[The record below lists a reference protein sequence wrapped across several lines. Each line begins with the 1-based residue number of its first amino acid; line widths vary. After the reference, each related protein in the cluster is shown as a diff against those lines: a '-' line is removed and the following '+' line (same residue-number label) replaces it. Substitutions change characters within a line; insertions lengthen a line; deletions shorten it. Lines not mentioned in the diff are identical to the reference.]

1 MSPVSSPPSSSDEPR
16 RPIAAAAGREALP
29 RGATIGRYL
38 ILRQLGEGGMGI
50 VYAAFDPELDRKIAL
65 KVLRPARRAA
75 SGSVAQVRMLR
86 EAQAMARI
94 SHPNVVTVH
103 DVGAHGDE
111 IFIAMEL
118 VEGGTLTD
126 WVEARPRKLDELLR
140 TFVEAGRGLA
150 AAHHAGLVHRDFK
163 PENVLVGGDG
173 RVRVTDFGLARLD
186 ELSPLGAGVRPP
198 SSLSSPALTQDG
210 AIVGTPLFMS
220 PEQAHGKI
228 PDARSDQY
236 GFCSSLY
243 WAIYGKPAPS
253 PFSESGDA
261 MPTVSLTK
269 DSEEAMATDSSV
281 QEPPSAPGAPRPLQ
295 LPREPKLPSNVRR
308 ALLRGLS
315 WDAAGRYPSMDEL
328 LAELAPGGA
337 LVTRW
342 RTLALAGVAAAVV
355 AGAVGVRAARR
366 PAELCTGAE
375 RRLTGIWDDGARAAV
390 NASFASADATA
401 GPEAA
406 GRVVVIL
413 DRYARAWATTHVEAC
428 EATRLRGEQTEA
440 ILSLRM
446 ICLDRRLH
454 QLGALANQFKSADAK
469 LVQKAV
475 DAALSLTPL
484 SSCDAAAQSLTA
496 EPPKDPRVRARIDEI
511 GRQLDEVRALMLAG
525 RYKAG
530 LAAAEKG
537 IAAADQVDYWPVRA
551 EALYLQGQLL
561 DVSGSAENAEK
572 VLQKAVLAADAARSD
587 HDKIFALARLV
598 HVEGCGLRK
607 FEESRYLAEVA
618 RAEVSAIGS
627 DELEFELNYRIGNSL
642 RCQIRTTEALEPFR
656 RALDLAD
663 RAVGPGNPQKGM
675 LLSNMADVYAAIGRP
690 QDALPL
696 LRQALLILST
706 AKGADH
712 PDTAFVHYNLS
723 ESLRRTGDTKGAY
736 EEIQQAI
743 RIWKAALGPDHPL
756 VADALDRLALTLI
769 EDGLFAE
776 ALVECQRSLAI
787 REKAL
792 GKEHPDVSYSLE
804 NLGAALIGVHQPEK
818 AISALER
825 AIAIRSKESVSAED
839 LAEPRFSLARALW
852 DAGKDRAR
860 AKELAE
866 QARGGYLQGGQKQE
880 AEKVSAWISAH

>member
-1 MSPVSSPPSSSDEPR
+1 
-16 RPIAAAAGREALP
+16 
-29 RGATIGRYL
+29 
-38 ILRQLGEGGMGI
+38 MGI

-75 SGSVAQVRMLR
+75 GGSVAQVRMLR

-94 SHPNVVTVH
+94 SHPNVVAVH

-126 WVEARPRKLDELLR
+126 WVEAKPRKLDELLR
-140 TFVEAGRGLA
+140 IFVEAGRGLA

-186 ELSPLGAGVRPP
+186 ELSPLGAGVRPA

-228 PDARSDQY
+228 PDVRSDQY

-253 PFSESGDA
+253 PFSDSGDA
-261 MPTVSLTK
+261 VPTVSLTK
-269 DSEEAMATDSSV
+269 DSEEATAAGSSPE
-281 QEPPSAPGAPRPLQ
+281 EPPAALGAPRPLQ

-315 WDAAGRYPSMDEL
+315 WDATRRYPSMDEL
-328 LAELAPGGA
+328 LAELAPGGT

-355 AGAVGVRAARR
+355 AGVVGVRAARHS
-366 PAELCTGAE
+366 AELCSGAE
-375 RRLTGIWDDGARAAV
+375 RRLAGMWDDGARGAV
-390 NASFASADATA
+390 KASFAAADATNGA
-401 GPEAA
+401 EAA
-406 GRVVVIL
+406 SRVAAIL
-413 DRYARAWATTHVEAC
+413 DGYAKAWAITHVEAC

-469 LVQKAV
+469 LVRQSV
-475 DAALSLTPL
+475 DAAMSLPPL
-484 SSCDAAAQSLTA
+484 SSCDASAQSLAA
-496 EPPKDPRVRARIDEI
+496 EPPADPKVRARIDEL
-511 GRQLDEVRALMLAG
+511 GRQLDDVRALLLAG
-525 RYKAG
+525 RYKPG
-530 LAAAEKG
+530 LAAAEKAV
-537 IAAADQVDYWPVRA
+537 AATEAVDYWPVRT
-551 EALYLQGQLL
+551 EAFYLQGQLL
-561 DVSGSAENAEK
+561 DDSGDPQNAEK
-572 VLQKAVLAADAARSD
+572 ALQRAVLAADAARAD
-587 HDKIFALARLV
+587 HDKVYALARLV

-607 FEESRYLAEVA
+607 FDESRYLAEVA
-618 RAEVSAIGS
+618 RATLATIGT
-627 DELEFELNYRIGNSL
+627 DELEFELSYRIGNSL
-642 RCQIRTTEALEPFR
+642 RCQGRTAESLEPYR

-663 RAVGPGNPQKGM
+663 RAVGPGNPQKGR
-675 LLSNMADVYAAIGRP
+675 LLNNMSDVYAALGKP

-696 LRQALLILST
+696 LRQALQILST
-706 AKGADH
+706 AEGRDH
-712 PDTAFVHYNLS
+712 PDTSFVHYNLS

-736 EEIQQAI
+736 EEIQEAI
-743 RIWKAALGPDHPL
+743 RIRKAALGPDHPL
-756 VADALDRLALTLI
+756 VADALDRLALALI

-804 NLGAALIGVHQPEK
+804 NLGAALIGVRQPDK
-818 AISALER
+818 AIPVLER
-825 AIAIRSKESVSAED
+825 AIAIRSRENPGAED

-852 DAGKDRAR
+852 DAGKDHAR

-866 QARGGYLQGGQKQE
+866 QARGGYAQGGQKQE
-880 AEKVSAWISAH
+880 AEKVSAWIAAH